1 MMIRTFTSFLGCLL
15 LCFMSFQGVAQDD
28 EFDATIGTD
37 ESEDKGKGRS
47 GSFGKRLSSISNFVS
62 INGFVTN
69 EFHVPEG
76 GISTFDQHYFN
87 LFATAELNDRI
98 LAEIQLEYEHGG
110 EEIEVRYAQLDFKL
124 LPNSNALILR
134 TGKFLTPAGEFN
146 EYLYPE
152 YLNKIIN
159 RAYVNREIV
168 PSAWG
173 EVGIQLRG
181 MLFSDDSTKNV
192 KPYYSLYVVNG
203 LQGDSG
209 GSIRGFRGNNR
220 DKTDS
225 NKAFGG
231 NLGIEVGKH
240 VNLSANYYT
249 GKYAADGSLNLS
261 IAGISGHYDN
271 GTASIYGAYHMANQ
285 ELDGG
290 GELKKNGF
298 YIQGGYKIGEKVE
311 PILRYD
317 QIDLDDPGF
326 LEGNRQ
332 RISLGLNY
340 HIFQNAVV
348 KCHYDIV
355 SDDGTNTDNN
365 ILSFQFAIGF

>member
-1 MMIRTFTSFLGCLL
+1 MAKTVTHFLGLLFLCLI
-15 LCFMSFQGVAQDD
+15 SIQAVGQEDD
-28 EFDATIGTD
+28 FNATI
-37 ESEDKGKGRS
+37 EEDKGKEQGKGRS

-62 INGFVTN
+62 INGYVTN
-69 EFHVPEG
+69 EFHVPQG
-76 GISTFDQHYFN
+76 GVSTFDQHYFN
-87 LFATAELNDRI
+87 VFVTGELNERI
-98 LAEIQLEYEHGG
+98 LAEVQLEYEHGG
-110 EEIEVRYAQLDFKL
+110 ESIEVRYAQLDFKL

-152 YLNKIIN
+152 YLNKIVN

-181 MLFSDDSTKNV
+181 MFNTEDSSAKV

-203 LQGDSG
+203 LEGSSG
-209 GSIRGFRGNNR
+209 AGIRGLRGNSR
-220 DKTDS
+220 DQQNS

-231 NLGIEVGKH
+231 NLGIEVGEH
-240 VNLSANYYT
+240 TNLSANYYT
-249 GKYAADGSLNLS
+249 GKYSEDGNLNLS
-261 IAGISGHYDN
+261 ILGFSGHYDN
-271 GTASIYGAYHMANQ
+271 GNVSFYGAYHIANQ

-298 YIQGGYKIGEKVE
+298 YLQGGYRFENKFE

-317 QIDLDDPGF
+317 QIDLDDQAN

-340 HIFQNAVV
+340 HLFQNAVI

-355 SDDGTNTDNN
+355 SDDGIDTDNN
-365 ILSFQFAIGF
+365 MLSFQFAIGF